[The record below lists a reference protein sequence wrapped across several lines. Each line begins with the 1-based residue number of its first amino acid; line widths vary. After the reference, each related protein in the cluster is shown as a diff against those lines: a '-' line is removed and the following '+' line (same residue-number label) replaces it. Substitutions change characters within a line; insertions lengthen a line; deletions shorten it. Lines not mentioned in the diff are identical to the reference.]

1 MPAELTLT
9 PTDYEVLK
17 RIPVEW
23 YDENVVGAEIAQA
36 LSQRSG
42 VVLRRIAS
50 FVRVGIV
57 ERRGGTTIAAKTE
70 ISRVGKE

>member
-9 PTDYEVLK
+9 PADYEVYK
-17 RIPVEW
+17 AIPEVW
-23 YDENVVGAEIAQA
+23 WDENVVGAEIAQRTN
-36 LSQRSG
+36 QRSG

-57 ERRGGTTIAAKTE
+57 ERRRVHTIAPKME
-70 ISRVGKE
+70 IRRVGK